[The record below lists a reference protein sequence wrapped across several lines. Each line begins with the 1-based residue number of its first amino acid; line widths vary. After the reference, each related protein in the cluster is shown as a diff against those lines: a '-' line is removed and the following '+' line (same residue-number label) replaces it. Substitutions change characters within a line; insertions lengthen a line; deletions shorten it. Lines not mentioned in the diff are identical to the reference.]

1 MSRKND
7 DNFTRDDNMQLL
19 KANVAFVKILA
30 LEWNQL
36 ASVLLD
42 CHFGLLSKRRVRL
55 WDDNWT
61 IVQVVAL
68 FQRVEELAAISERR
82 ALRSITKEKMS
93 SSNLLEYSSQSCQSH
108 DQKAEEQFLWAHRR
122 FLVIKKVEQ
131 YQFKSPNFNFESIDY
146 FADSIKF
153 HSFLAPFPVWLVPRN
168 AHDRQVKRFIAFDRL
183 EFRIKIDL

>member
-55 WDDNWT
+55 
-61 IVQVVAL
+61 
-68 FQRVEELAAISERR
+68 
-82 ALRSITKEKMS
+82 
-93 SSNLLEYSSQSCQSH
+93 
-108 DQKAEEQFLWAHRR
+108 
-122 FLVIKKVEQ
+122 
-131 YQFKSPNFNFESIDY
+131 
-146 FADSIKF
+146 
-153 HSFLAPFPVWLVPRN
+153 
-168 AHDRQVKRFIAFDRL
+168 
-183 EFRIKIDL
+183 